1 MPTDFLRL
9 FQILEAARSRFV
21 LVGGLASLLHGVG
34 RTTTDIDLAFDFAAD
49 SALPALDALAAA
61 GYRPAAPVKPHDLAD
76 PAQRARWQRDQSM
89 VVFSFWDSRNQ
100 MPTVD
105 ILLDPAITFDTL
117 WRDAIPMSLQGTT
130 VPVASIPHLIELKR
144 RSGRPQDLADIVALE
159 RIAGQAGR

>member
-34 RTTTDIDLAFDFAAD
+34 RTTTDI
-49 SALPALDALAAA
+49 
-61 GYRPAAPVKPHDLAD
+61 DLAD

-105 ILLDPAITFDTL
+105 ILLDPAITFDAL